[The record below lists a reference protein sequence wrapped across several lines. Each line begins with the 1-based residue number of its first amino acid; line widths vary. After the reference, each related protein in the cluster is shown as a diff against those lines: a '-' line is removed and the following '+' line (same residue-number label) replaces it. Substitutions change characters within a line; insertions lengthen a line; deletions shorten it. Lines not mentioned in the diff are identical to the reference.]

1 MTTSNLQLLIQNLNK
16 TNFRTHIELEYL
28 TTLTTI
34 ISKMLKLS
42 SQTELELEI
51 PKILSNKILTLLK
64 DFLSNL
70 NKEGSQSLN
79 LEIKL
84 IRNLF
89 DIG

>member
-1 MTTSNLQLLIQNLNK
+1 MTTANLQHLIQNLNK

-34 ISKMLKLS
+34 ISKMLKFG
-42 SQTELELEI
+42 SQTELEI

-70 NKEGSQSLN
+70 NKEGSQSLS

>member
-1 MTTSNLQLLIQNLNK
+1 MIQNLNK

-34 ISKMLKLS
+34 ISKMLKFS
-42 SQTELELEI
+42 SKTELEI
-51 PKILSNKILTLLK
+51 PKVLANKILTLLK

>member
-42 SQTELELEI
+42 SQTNLEI

-64 DFLSNL
+64 DFLSNV

>member
-1 MTTSNLQLLIQNLNK
+1 
-16 TNFRTHIELEYL
+16 
-28 TTLTTI
+28 
-34 ISKMLKLS
+34 MLKFS
-42 SQTELELEI
+42 SNAELEI
-51 PKILSNKILTLLK
+51 PKVLVSKILTLLK

>member
-1 MTTSNLQLLIQNLNK
+1 MIQNLNK

-34 ISKMLKLS
+34 ISKMLKFS
-42 SQTELELEI
+42 SKTELEI
-51 PKILSNKILTLLK
+51 PKILANKILTLLK

-89 DIG
+89 DIGESLKIQLN

>member
-1 MTTSNLQLLIQNLNK
+1 MTTANLQHLIQNLNK
-16 TNFRTHIELEYL
+16 TNFSTHIELEYL

-34 ISKMLKLS
+34 ISKMLKFS
-42 SQTELELEI
+42 SKNELEI
-51 PKILSNKILTLLK
+51 PKILTNKILTLLK
-64 DFLSNL
+64 DFLNNL
-70 NKEGSQSLN
+70 NKEGSQSLT

>member
-1 MTTSNLQLLIQNLNK
+1 MQHLIQNLNK
-16 TNFRTHIELEYL
+16 TNFSTHIELEYL

-34 ISKMLKLS
+34 ISKMLKFNS
-42 SQTELELEI
+42 KAELEI
-51 PKILSNKILTLLK
+51 PKILANKILTLLK

>member
-1 MTTSNLQLLIQNLNK
+1 
-16 TNFRTHIELEYL
+16 
-28 TTLTTI
+28 
-34 ISKMLKLS
+34 MLKFS
-42 SQTELELEI
+42 SKTELEI
-51 PKILSNKILTLLK
+51 PKILANKILTLLK

-89 DIG
+89 DIGESLKIQLN

>member
-1 MTTSNLQLLIQNLNK
+1 MTTANLQHLIQNLNK

-34 ISKMLKLS
+34 ISKMLKFG
-42 SQTELELEI
+42 SQTGIEI

-70 NKEGSQSLN
+70 NKEGSQSLS